1 MLFTGREDL
10 IYEHLSSD
18 LLQKMSV
25 LFIKNKTNKKTDKQN
40 SEYGLLSFGL

>member
-25 LFIKNKTNKKTDKQN
+25 LFIKNKTNKKTDKSNKTQN
-40 SEYGLLSFGL
+40 MVC